1 MSPSIQISLGEVA
14 LALVLV
20 AVAVAASLWERA
32 DLEGD
37 IGIAVVRSFIQLTAI
52 GYVIKFLFDQDSIA
66 LVLVVVAVMVV
77 LAAWTAQRRA
87 KKVPN
92 AFWPLLLAL
101 AVAAG
106 ATLGVVT
113 ALGIFEP
120 KPQYLIPVAGIVIGN
135 AMTSAAVALNRLA
148 DDVHGSRNEIEA
160 TLSLGATSAQAS
172 RPIMR
177 RALRSGLIPLLDQ
190 TKTTGLI
197 TFPGIMVG
205 MLLGGAD
212 PADAVRLQLIILWT
226 LLGAVSLSA
235 LLAMSLSYRRFF
247 TPDHQLRE

>member
-1 MSPSIQISLGEVA
+1 MTSIQISLGEVA

-20 AVAVAASLWERA
+20 AVAIGASLWERA

-37 IGIAVVRSFIQLTAI
+37 IAIAVVRSFIQLTAV
-52 GYVIKFLFDQDSIA
+52 GYVIKFLFDQDSIL
-66 LVLVVVAVMVV
+66 LVIAVVAAMVV
-77 LAAWTAQRRA
+77 LAAFTARHRA
-87 KKVPN
+87 KKVPDV
-92 AFWPLLLAL
+92 FWPLLLAL
-101 AVAAG
+101 SVAAG

-120 KPQYLIPVAGIVIGN
+120 EPQYLIPVAGIVIGN

-148 DDVHGSRNEIEA
+148 DEVGRSRGEIEA
-160 TLSLGATSAQAS
+160 TLALGATSAQAA

-177 RALRSGLIPLLDQ
+177 RSLRSGLIPLLDQ

-197 TFPGIMVG
+197 AFPGIMVG
-205 MLLGGAD
+205 MLLAGAD

-247 TPDHQLRE
+247 TPYHQLRE